1 MRLFWFYAVQSN
13 QKVGETMITQ
23 KMRCSV
29 FALLL
34 VLALLL
40 FSVGSAHAQATALP
54 DRGSWQIVAS
64 PNLTRSNS
72 LAAVYV
78 LSASDG
84 WAVGQG
90 YKTPHSTMSQPL
102 AEHWNG
108 TQWRLVPST
117 ETRSSSGLL
126 AVSAV
131 STNDAWAVGFT
142 GTRTLI
148 ERWNG
153 SSWQII
159 ASPSVGQ
166 SDILEG
172 VQALSTNNVW
182 AVGVSNNYNGAV
194 SKTLIEHWDGMSWT
208 IVSSPN
214 RGDGDDLHA
223 IAALAPNDIWAVGD
237 NDTSTALAEH
247 WDGSQWHIVSTPSLG
262 TYARLS
268 SVSAFAANNIWAV
281 GFADTSS
288 GYQTLVEHWD
298 GASWSIISSPSPGL
312 YDDMLNA
319 ITVVTAHDIWAA
331 GSYKTAHYPLD
342 NISFMLHW
350 NGARW
355 NVVKTPNPGSYLYF
369 LVGLAQVPG
378 SGALWAVG
386 DWQYH
391 NTATI
396 KTLTECYC

>member
-1 MRLFWFYAVQSN
+1 
-13 QKVGETMITQ
+13 MITQ
-23 KMRCSV
+23 KMRFST

-34 VLALLL
+34 VLSLLL
-40 FSVGSAHAQATALP
+40 FSVGSAYAEAAPLSTH
-54 DRGSWQIVAS
+54 GSWQIVAS

-72 LAAVYV
+72 LVAVNV
-78 LSASDG
+78 LSARNG
-84 WAVGQG
+84 WAVGQA
-90 YKTPHSTMSQPL
+90 YQTPHSTMSQPF
-102 AEHWNG
+102 AEHWTG
-108 TQWRLVPST
+108 AQWDLVTSPDIH
-117 ETRSSSGLL
+117 SSSDFL

-131 STNDAWAVGFT
+131 SADDVWAVGFA
-142 GTRTLI
+142 GTRTLA
-148 ERWNG
+148 ERWDG
-153 SSWQII
+153 SSWRIVG
-159 ASPSVGQ
+159 SPSVGQ

-182 AVGVSNNYNGAV
+182 AVGVSNSHNGAV

-208 IVSSPN
+208 MVSSPN

-237 NDTSTALAEH
+237 NDTSTALVEH
-247 WDGSQWHIVSTPSLG
+247 WDGSQWHIVPTPSLG

-268 SVSAFAANNIWAV
+268 SVSALAANNIWAV

-298 GASWSIISSPSPGL
+298 GSSWTIIPSPSPGL
-312 YDDMLNA
+312 YDDMLSA
-319 ITVVTAHDIWAA
+319 ITTVTAHDIWAA
-331 GSYKTAHYPLD
+331 GSYKTAHHPLD

-350 NGARW
+350 NGAKW
-355 NVVKTPNPGSYLYF
+355 SVIKAPNPGSYLYS

-386 DWQYH
+386 NWQYH
-391 NTATI
+391 NTAAI
-396 KTLTECYC
+396 KTLTELYS